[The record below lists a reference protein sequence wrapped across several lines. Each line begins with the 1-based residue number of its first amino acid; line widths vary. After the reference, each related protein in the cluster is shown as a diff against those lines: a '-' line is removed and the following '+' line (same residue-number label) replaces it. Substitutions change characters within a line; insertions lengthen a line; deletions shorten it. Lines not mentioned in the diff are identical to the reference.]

1 MLHRQ
6 PSSKDQARKSWGP
19 ILGLRYFG
27 PAKVVKERVGGEQN
41 SWHLTAQAK
50 KRGLTVTWS
59 TRCKRCRFG
68 HPLTPF
74 LTPLVPE
81 MSVVLKS
88 PRLDSE
94 KLESVSHAKSGAK
107 PTHPSGE

>member
-6 PSSKDQARKSWGP
+6 ASSKDRARKSWEA

-27 PAKVVKERVGGEQN
+27 PAKVVKERVGGGGP
-41 SWHLTAQAK
+41 TDFVAQAK
-50 KRGLTVTWS
+50 RKRLMVTWS

-68 HPLTPF
+68 HPSTPF

-81 MSVVLKS
+81 MSVVL
-88 PRLDSE
+88 
-94 KLESVSHAKSGAK
+94 
-107 PTHPSGE
+107 